1 MRVGVIRGDLPG
13 PVFLGDLEPTSQL
26 DFSIEQVGQTRYVS
40 YPNLTA
46 FGTVLA
52 TIPATIASTGAITF
66 PLTVSGSNDTLRLRA
81 AASGAFT
88 VATIAHA
95 SYSTLTTLLAAVNA
109 ALATAGLAITAQA
122 ATTANEMAFATTAS
136 FGPGA
141 AISLDTNGNGSN
153 ADASLGFS
161 TSGATFT
168 MPAAA
173 TILNA
178 LLPVGGPLDVSQA
191 TIFTN
196 VGAGLTTAQVKKVAD
211 AIAPQFVESNVAI
224 QSFKAG
230 NLHGLLSSS
239 FNPDPNRRPALNS
252 GAAITVVQDDG
263 HTVFSVG
270 LPHISS
276 AASNT
281 PNAGDVTI
289 TGTDLG
295 NTEQDLDTIKFTG
308 AVAKS
313 ISQKLLTHT
322 NTGGTQGSVSATSIV
337 IPASLIPGAVA
348 ATSSVQVKYGSFASN
363 VVALS

>member
-26 DFSIEQVGQTRYVS
+26 DFSIEQVGQTRYIS

-46 FGTVLA
+46 LGVVLS
-52 TIPATIASTGAITF
+52 TIPATIASTSAITF
-66 PLTVSGSNDTLRLRA
+66 PLTVNGSNNTLRVRP
-81 AASGAFT
+81 AASGSFV
-88 VATIAHA
+88 VATIASA
-95 SYSTLTTLLAAVNA
+95 TYANLTALLVAVNA
-109 ALATAGLAITAQA
+109 ALAGSGVMAQA
-122 ATTANEMAFATTAS
+122 STTANEMGLATTAS
-136 FGPGA
+136 FGPGS
-141 AISLDTNGNGSN
+141 AITIDTTGNGSN
-153 ADASLGFS
+153 ANASLGFS

-168 MPAAA
+168 MPAASS
-173 TILNA
+173 ILNA

-191 TIFTN
+191 TILTN
-196 VGAGLTTAQVKKVAD
+196 VGAGLTAAQVNKVAD
-211 AIAPQFVESNVAI
+211 AIAPQFVESNVAL

-239 FNPDPNRRPALNS
+239 YNPDPNRHPALVS

-263 HTVFSVG
+263 HTVFTAG
-270 LPHISS
+270 LPHITS
-276 AASNT
+276 AAVNT

-295 NTEQDLDTIKFTG
+295 NSEQDLVTVKFTG
-308 AVAKS
+308 VVAKS
-313 ISQKLLTHT
+313 IGQKLLAHT

-337 IPASLIPGAVA
+337 IPASLIAGAAA
-348 ATSSVQVKYGSFASN
+348 ATSSVQVKFGSFASN